1 MVRLNMATEPSWV
14 SGSQNEI
21 AAMLVKFSQDYVIPP
36 GLETTATAAALF
48 TPTERF
54 TAPSDD

>member
-1 MVRLNMATEPSWV
+1 MATEPSWV

-21 AAMLVKFSQDYVIPP
+21 AAMPVKFSQDYVIPP